1 MFICLG
7 NPGIYKTIASSTF
20 LLWGALNV
28 RHAEKTDSPENKA
41 FSLLMFIGLFFAFW
55 GDILLIFDFI
65 SGAISFAL
73 GHVMFFLAFCKT
85 RKIHWQDL
93 IPISLIIAMS
103 MAIISL
109 SSVEL
114 GRNQS
119 LVIIYAIIISC
130 MLGKS
135 ITLLRNKTVVS
146 FVIFTGSLM
155 FFLSDMFLMFSM
167 FGNGG
172 RLFSILCLSFYY
184 QAEYILATS
193 IGISCNKN
201 IVV

>member
-1 MFICLG
+1 
-7 NPGIYKTIASSTF
+7 
-20 LLWGALNV
+20 
-28 RHAEKTDSPENKA
+28 
-41 FSLLMFIGLFFAFW
+41 
-55 GDILLIFDFI
+55 
-65 SGAISFAL
+65 
-73 GHVMFFLAFCKT
+73 
-85 RKIHWQDL
+85 
-93 IPISLIIAMS
+93 

-184 QAEYILATS
+184 PAEYILATS

-201 IVV
+201 VVV